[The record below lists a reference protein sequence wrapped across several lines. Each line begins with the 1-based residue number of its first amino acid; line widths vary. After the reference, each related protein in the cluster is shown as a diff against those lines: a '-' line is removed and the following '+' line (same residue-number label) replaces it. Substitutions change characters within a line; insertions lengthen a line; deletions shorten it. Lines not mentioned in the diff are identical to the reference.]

1 MALSS
6 PPTATPGSPSPSGA
20 VLQGVCAAAV
30 ATILG
35 DATRAPR
42 GVIIGPA
49 GSGKSEALRL
59 LASRCDELGRPHSMA
74 GGRSGIAGLAP
85 EHALLVDA
93 AHLLTV
99 EQQKLVIERAEDPNA
114 GLVVALR
121 PWPRTEPLARLVRL
135 LEQSRAPVLLGRL
148 TREDVLAALDDSH
161 AMTPACIDQILEL
174 TGTLSWLTLAAL
186 AVPDAHPCP
195 GEASRD
201 RLSSVLA
208 DQIAHRVQ
216 SLAPEL
222 RRAVEALSLG
232 VRIAPDDQAP
242 DWDDLIGHGHAEGLL
257 HRNGEPPAIVRHAV
271 RSTTSAQR
279 MADLASEIAQ
289 QLRQARPEDVD
300 PREWAATVRD
310 PGIAAALV
318 AHGDALLAS
327 DPRRAHDLYA
337 AAVDCGYAERSLAYR
352 LARVDWA
359 VGDLEGVASHL
370 DPVVVDVS
378 HPEHADIVD
387 AAASMWTARGA
398 MVTGHGVYQW
408 ARPRRPLSMA
418 LAAIVGIGV
427 GDCQWVTAAD
437 DEGAAPPSMASE
449 ALGTVRR
456 GLAHTL
462 TAELGHVLA
471 ELVLGAETFTASRSV
486 APVPELP
493 AVVAA
498 VAAINVGRHDVA
510 ARVLDAAERGGHGG
524 PWARRRLLLWQSWV
538 ALNRE
543 QPHEAR
549 EKLAA
554 ATADA
559 ASISPR
565 DRLVVDV
572 LNVAIARR
580 HGHASDLMRVWL
592 ESRHCLLR
600 TRFDLYTFPLLGEL
614 VVCATK
620 TGDVALVEGHLQGA
634 LALDE
639 ALGSPP
645 LWAVHLRWAGIQQA
659 ILLDRPDSLVPHA
672 RALLAAASSNKLA
685 ATMARAGRA
694 WTDVMTGVVDP
705 DSVEKAAF
713 GLRTAGLAWDGAR
726 LAGHSASLTDDRRVA
741 ARLMACAR
749 ELHPSDGQPPSA
761 AAAAAERSEPVAD
774 AEPPGAGI
782 LSVREREVALL
793 VLQGK
798 TYNEIGE
805 TIFISPRTA
814 EHHMA
819 RIRRRLGA
827 GSRSELITQ
836 LRVLLHADASGQ
848 PASRG

>member
-1 MALSS
+1 MTFPPRLLDSPGTPSLSD
-6 PPTATPGSPSPSGA
+6 A
-20 VLQGVCAAAV
+20 VLRGVCGAAA

-35 DATRAPR
+35 SGTRAPR
-42 GVIIGPA
+42 GVVIGPA
-49 GSGKSEALRL
+49 GSGKSETLRL
-59 LASRCDELGRPHSMA
+59 LASHSDGLGRPHSMA
-74 GGRSGIAGLAP
+74 GGRSDIAGLAP
-85 EHALLVDA
+85 EHLLLVDA

-99 EQQKLVIERAEDPNA
+99 EQQHQVIERAEDPDA

-135 LEQSRAPVLLGRL
+135 LEQSRTPVLLGRL
-148 TREDVLAALDDSH
+148 TKEEILAALDDTH
-161 AMTPACIDQILEL
+161 AMTPACVDQMLEL

-186 AVPDAHPCP
+186 AALDAQPCP
-195 GEASRD
+195 SEVSGD
-201 RLSSVLA
+201 RLSAILG
-208 DQIAHRVQ
+208 DRIAHRVQ
-216 SLAPEL
+216 SLTPEL

-232 VRIAPDDQAP
+232 VRAAPDQAS
-242 DWDDLIGHGHAEGLL
+242 DWDDLIGHGHSEGLL
-257 HRNGEPPAIVRHAV
+257 HRNGEPPPIVRHAV

-279 MADLASEIAQ
+279 MAEFASGIAQ
-289 QLRQARPEDVD
+289 QLRQARSEDVD
-300 PREWAATVRD
+300 AHEWTDAVRD
-310 PGIAAALV
+310 PAIAAALV
-318 AHGDALLAS
+318 SHGDALLTS

-337 AAVDCGYAERSLAYR
+337 AAVDCGYAEPSLAYR

-359 VGDLEGVASHL
+359 LGDLEGVASHL
-370 DPVVVDVS
+370 DPVVADLA

-398 MVTGHGVYQW
+398 MVTGHGLYRW
-408 ARPRRPLSMA
+408 AQPRRTLSVA
-418 LAAIVGIGV
+418 LASIVGVGV
-427 GDCQWVTAAD
+427 GDQQWVNVPD
-437 DEGAAPPSMASE
+437 DEGAGPPSMASV
-449 ALGTVRR
+449 ALDTVRR
-456 GLAHTL
+456 GLAHAL
-462 TAELGHVLA
+462 TAELGPSLA
-471 ELVLGAETFTASRSV
+471 ELVLGAETYTASRSV

-493 AVVAA
+493 AVIAA
-498 VAAINVGRHDVA
+498 VAALNVGRLDVA
-510 ARVLDAAERGGHGG
+510 ARVLDVAEQGGHGG

-543 QPHEAR
+543 HPHEAR

-565 DRLVVDV
+565 DRLLVDV

-580 HGHASDLMRVWL
+580 HGQASDLMMAWQ

-620 TGDVALVEGHLQGA
+620 TGDLALVEGHLHGA
-634 LALDE
+634 LAIDE

-645 LWAVHLRWAGIQQA
+645 LWSVHLRWAGIQQA
-659 ILLDRPDSLVPHA
+659 ILLDRPESLTPHA

-685 ATMARAGRA
+685 AKMARAGRV

-713 GLRTAGLAWDGAR
+713 GLGTAGLAWDGAR
-726 LAGHSASLTDDRRVA
+726 LAGHSASRTDDRRIA

-749 ELHPSDGQPPSA
+749 ELHPGDGQPPSVA
-761 AAAAAERSEPVAD
+761 TENAEPVAD
-774 AEPPGAGI
+774 AEAPAGGV
-782 LSVREREVALL
+782 LSAREREVALL

-805 TIFISPRTA
+805 AIFISPRTA
-814 EHHMA
+814 EHHIA

-836 LRVLLHADASGQ
+836 LRVILHDDGAGQ
-848 PASRG
+848 PASGG